1 MTQTYGQLSSEKI
14 AVENEECRKI
24 VREVLNVGLTQRQQ
38 MFLIYLLSLELENI
52 SHVKDLTD
60 VIKEI
65 AAMNPIEMI
74 EYYKVDKTDLSFFLA
89 YGGKD
94 QFNLDAQAESF
105 LDRAREKNLDIT
117 VRYDPKGKHDTP
129 TAIRIL
135 PELLEWLGGQMAE
148 KAEGK

>member
-24 VREVLNVGLTQRQQ
+24 VREVLNIGLTQRQQ

-65 AAMNPIEMI
+65 AGDEIF
-74 EYYKVDKTDLSFFLA
+74 LSRRDN
-89 YGGKD
+89 G
-94 QFNLDAQAESF
+94 
-105 LDRAREKNLDIT
+105 
-117 VRYDPKGKHDTP
+117 
-129 TAIRIL
+129 
-135 PELLEWLGGQMAE
+135 
-148 KAEGK
+148 